1 MKKPRTLTRTAA
13 SILMI
18 PVLYIAVTGLLY
30 GILAISLSDPVLDWM
45 VQANLDLLPDLI
57 YVILVCMS
65 PVLPVVVL
73 GSSAVG
79 IILQIV
85 QFAVDGRVIVQLA
98 AHGIDAQ
105 LPLALDDGQPVGH
118 GGDDV
123 LPAAICHHVL

>member
-45 VQANLDLLPDLI
+45 TQANLDLLPDLI
-57 YVILVCMS
+57 YVILVCMA
-65 PVLPVVVL
+65 PVIPVVVL

-79 IILQIV
+79 IILQIRGIRKGEDKKKGLFIIGAFV
-85 QFAVDGRVIVQLA
+85 LLTVLLIVSC
-98 AHGIDAQ
+98 
-105 LPLALDDGQPVGH
+105 LALMLYLEST
-118 GGDDV
+118 GGW
-123 LPAAICHHVL
+123 AS

>member
-18 PVLYIAVTGLLY
+18 PVLYIAVMGLLY

-45 VQANLDLLPDLI
+45 TQANLDLLPDLI
-57 YVILVCMS
+57 YVILVCMA

-79 IILQIV
+79 IILQIRGIRKGEDKKKGLFIIGAFV
-85 QFAVDGRVIVQLA
+85 LLTVLLIVSC
-98 AHGIDAQ
+98 
-105 LPLALDDGQPVGH
+105 LALMLYLESMGSW
-118 GGDDV
+118 
-123 LPAAICHHVL
+123 AS

>member
-18 PVLYIAVTGLLY
+18 PVLYIAVMGLLY
-30 GILAISLSDPVLDWM
+30 GILAISLSEPVLDWM
-45 VQANLDLLPDLI
+45 IQANLDLLPDLI

-79 IILQIV
+79 IILQIRGIRKGEDKRKGLFIIGAFV
-85 QFAVDGRVIVQLA
+85 LLTVLLIVSC
-98 AHGIDAQ
+98 
-105 LPLALDDGQPVGH
+105 LALMLYLEST
-118 GGDDV
+118 GGW
-123 LPAAICHHVL
+123 AS

>member
-18 PVLYIAVTGLLY
+18 PVLYIAVMGLLY

-45 VQANLDLLPDLI
+45 TQANLDLLSDLI
-57 YVILVCMS
+57 YVILVCMA

-79 IILQIV
+79 IILQIRGIRKGEDKKKGLFIIGAFV
-85 QFAVDGRVIVQLA
+85 LLIVL
-98 AHGIDAQ
+98 
-105 LPLALDDGQPVGH
+105 LALSCFTLVH
-118 GGDDV
+118 YMNTTGGFRS
-123 LPAAICHHVL
+123 

>member
-45 VQANLDLLPDLI
+45 TQANLDLLPDLI
-57 YVILVCMS
+57 YVILVCMA

-79 IILQIV
+79 IILQIRGIRKGEDKKKGLFIIGAFV
-85 QFAVDGRVIVQLA
+85 LLIVL
-98 AHGIDAQ
+98 
-105 LPLALDDGQPVGH
+105 LALSCFALVH
-118 GGDDV
+118 NKNTTGGFRS
-123 LPAAICHHVL
+123 